1 VTKHPTR
8 LRRWIL
14 WGLLCLFGVV
24 ATSLAY
30 AVASGWFADD
40 APPISA
46 QAPAPEPAEEPLPTP
61 EPAAPIV
68 EQATEPSPPTQA
80 LVATGSRIG
89 ELAPDFSLRSLGGE
103 IVSLA
108 QFRGRVV
115 ILDFWASWCGPCRA
129 TMPALHAMWRDVA
142 SRGVVL
148 VGISLDRSEAAAAG
162 YLANNK
168 YEDMVALWGSLAAA
182 QSVASLYGVR
192 AIPRTV
198 VIDRNGVVRFNN
210 HSAMLSRALLEP
222 IL

>member
-1 VTKHPTR
+1 VTEHATR
-8 LRRWIL
+8 LRRRIL
-14 WGLLCLFGVV
+14 WGLLGIFAVV
-24 ATSLAY
+24 AAGLAY
-30 AVASGWFADD
+30 AAASGWFAAD
-40 APPISA
+40 APPVSA
-46 QAPAPEPAEEPLPTP
+46 QGPAQEPAPTP
-61 EPAAPIV
+61 EPGPAAQIV

-89 ELAPDFSLRSLGGE
+89 ERAPDFSLRSLGGE

-115 ILDFWASWCGPCRA
+115 ILDFWASWCAPCRA
-129 TMPALHAMWRDVA
+129 TMPALHALWQDVA

-148 VGISLDRSEAAAAG
+148 VGISLDRSEAAAAT
-162 YLANNK
+162 YLAAND
-168 YEDMVALWGSLAAA
+168 YGDMVALWESLAAA

-198 VIDRNGVVRFNN
+198 VIDRNGVVRFNG
-210 HSAMLSRALLEP
+210 HPATLGRAALEP